1 MSVEDEEARRHAV
14 VVEELDGEEGGLMV
28 SFTNGDDKWRYGSV
42 NSSDFFTYI
51 HTSGHIWFILL
62 FFSLMHLLRP
72 DIKFRVTKQLHM

>member
-1 MSVEDEEARRHAV
+1 MMSVEDEEARRHAV

-42 NSSDFFTYI
+42 NSSNFLPIFTRR
-51 HTSGHIWFILL
+51 HIWFILL